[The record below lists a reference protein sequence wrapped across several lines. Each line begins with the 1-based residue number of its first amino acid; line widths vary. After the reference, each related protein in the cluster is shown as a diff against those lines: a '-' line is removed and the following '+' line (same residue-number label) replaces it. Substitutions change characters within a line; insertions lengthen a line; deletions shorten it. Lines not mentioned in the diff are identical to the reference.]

1 MQIRT
6 LFLSVFLML
15 IFSAASSAQDLK
27 FGHVNVADVV
37 LLMPEYKNIT
47 TEMET
52 ETKKLEAQLTSMRE
66 ELQKIELEYEGNYET
81 YTPVQREAKEQEY
94 AAMQQRVQ
102 EFYASAQQSLQTK
115 QQELQVPVLDKLRAA
130 IEAVGKE
137 KGYLYVF
144 EVNSGLTLF
153 QSDKSEDIT
162 PFVKTKLGI

>member
-6 LFLSVFLML
+6 LIFSVFLML
-15 IFSAASSAQDLK
+15 FFTAASQAQDLK

-47 TEMET
+47 TEMEA

-66 ELQKIELEYEGNYET
+66 ELQKIELEYENSYET
-81 YTPVQREAKEQEY
+81 YTEQQRAAKEEEY

-102 EFYASAQQSLQTK
+102 EFYAGAQQSLQTK

-130 IEAVGKE
+130 IEAVGEE
-137 KGYLYVF
+137 KGYLYIF

-153 QSDKSEDIT
+153 QSEKSEDIT
-162 PFVKTKLGI
+162 AFVKTKLGI